1 MFISMNMLEIIQILS
16 VFFGTLVAA
25 PLIVSKKAKK
35 RMIGLFAVIAGS
47 FFAIIVQIYLGL
59 YYFVFANL
67 FWLLNACNGIKKILK
82 TKRKNLVVS
91 KIIIIKKI
99 HTIRAGINFFNNCVS
114 NF

>member
-47 FFAIIVQIYLGL
+47 FLQ
-59 YYFVFANL
+59 
-67 FWLLNACNGIKKILK
+67 
-82 TKRKNLVVS
+82 
-91 KIIIIKKI
+91 
-99 HTIRAGINFFNNCVS
+99 
-114 NF
+114 

>member
-59 YYFVFANL
+59 YYFVFANM
-67 FWLLNACNGIKKILK
+67 FWLLNACIGIKKIVK
-82 TKRKNLVVS
+82 SNRKNPNS
-91 KIIIIKKI
+91 
-99 HTIRAGINFFNNCVS
+99 F
-114 NF
+114 